1 MQRTTDLTGE
11 RDSGDL
17 FRGACTTI
25 EDQPVRVFDTA
36 PVGDLDPFFVFKVL
50 VVFEKVFDLLDR
62 YFGKV

>member
-1 MQRTTDLTGE
+1 VQRTTDLTGD

-17 FRGACTTI
+17 IRGACTTL
-25 EDQPVRVFDTA
+25 EDPPVRVSDTA
-36 PVGDLDPFFVFKVL
+36 LMGDLDPFFVFKVL